1 MTTPERLARMRAV
14 LERRQADLHVVIE
27 HIRDPHN
34 ASAILRTC
42 DALGVHIVHL
52 LYTDQPSPEI
62 ARTVAA
68 ASHQWMEIR
77 RHSDP
82 QALVDAL
89 HAEGIPMYVTRR
101 DEGAHALVDVDFTG
115 PAAIVFGNEHR
126 GCSDEVAAVADG
138 AIWIPMVGM
147 VESFNVSVSAAIVLA
162 ETYRQRALAGTNAP
176 RWDAWRQGILDEWLA
191 RDAVPKSREG

>member
-1 MTTPERLARMRAV
+1 MTTPERLARMRTV
-14 LERRQADLHVVIE
+14 VERRQRDLHVVVE

-42 DALGVHIVHL
+42 DALGVHTVHL

-62 ARTVAA
+62 SRTVASS
-68 ASHQWMEIR
+68 SHQWLDIR

-82 QALVDAL
+82 QALADAL
-89 HAEGIPMYVTRR
+89 HAEGIPVYVTRR
-101 DEGAHALVDVDFTG
+101 DEGAQPLVEVDFTG

-138 AIWIPMVGM
+138 ALWIPMVGM

-162 ETYRQRALAGTNAP
+162 EAYRQRASASTGAP
-176 RWDAWRQGILDEWLA
+176 QWDGWRQSILDGWLA
-191 RDAVPKSREG
+191 REA

>member
-1 MTTPERLARMRAV
+1 MRAV
-14 LERRQADLHVVIE
+14 LEQRQPDLRVVVE

-42 DALGVHIVHL
+42 DALGVHTVHL

-62 ARTVAA
+62 SRTVSSS
-68 ASHQWMEIR
+68 SHQWLDIR

-82 QALVDAL
+82 RELVDSL
-89 HAEGIPMYVTRR
+89 HAEGIPLYVTRR
-101 DEGAHALVDVDFTG
+101 DEGARSLVEVDFTG
-115 PAAIVFGNEHR
+115 PAAVVFGNEHR

-138 AIWIPMVGM
+138 ALWIPMVGM

-162 ETYRQRALAGTNAP
+162 EAYRQRAAAGMAAP
-176 RWDAWRQGILDEWLA
+176 RWDAWREEILEGWLA
-191 RDAVPKSREG
+191 REG

>member
-1 MTTPERLARMRAV
+1 MPTPERLARMRAV
-14 LERRQADLHVVIE
+14 LERRQPDLRVVIE

-42 DALGVHIVHL
+42 DALGIHTVHL

-62 ARTVAA
+62 SRTVSSS
-68 ASHQWMEIR
+68 SHQWLDIR

-82 QALVDAL
+82 RELVDSL
-89 HAEGIPMYVTRR
+89 HAEGIPLYVTRR
-101 DEGAHALVDVDFTG
+101 DEGARALVDIDFTG
-115 PAAIVFGNEHR
+115 PAAVVFGNEHR

-138 AIWIPMVGM
+138 ALWIPMVGM

-162 ETYRQRALAGTNAP
+162 EAYRQRAAAGMAAP
-176 RWDAWRQGILDEWLA
+176 RWDAWREGILEGWLA
-191 RDAVPKSREG
+191 RES

>member
-1 MTTPERLARMRAV
+1 MPTPERLARMRAV
-14 LERRQADLHVVIE
+14 LERRQPDLRVVIE

-42 DALGVHIVHL
+42 DALGIHTVHL

-62 ARTVAA
+62 SRTVSSS
-68 ASHQWMEIR
+68 SHQWLDIR

-82 QALVDAL
+82 RELVDSL
-89 HAEGIPMYVTRR
+89 HAEGIPLYVTRR
-101 DEGAHALVDVDFTG
+101 DEGARALVDIDFTG
-115 PAAIVFGNEHR
+115 PAAVVFGNEHR

-138 AIWIPMVGM
+138 ALWIPMVGM

-162 ETYRQRALAGTNAP
+162 EAYRQRAAVGTNAP
-176 RWDAWRQGILDEWLA
+176 RWDAWREGILEGWLA
-191 RDAVPKSREG
+191 RES

>member
-1 MTTPERLARMRAV
+1 MPTPERLARMRSV
-14 LERRQADLHVVIE
+14 LEHRQRDLQVVIE

-42 DALGVHIVHL
+42 DALGVHTVHL

-62 ARTVAA
+62 SRTVSSS
-68 ASHQWMEIR
+68 SHQWLDIR

-82 QALVDAL
+82 QSLADAL
-89 HAEGIPMYVTRR
+89 HAEGVPLYVTRR
-101 DEGAHALVDVDFTG
+101 DERAKALVEVDFTG
-115 PAAIVFGNEHR
+115 PAAVVFGNEHR

-138 AIWIPMVGM
+138 ALWIPMVGM

-162 ETYRQRALAGTNAP
+162 EAYRQRAAAGTNAP
-176 RWDAWRQGILDEWLA
+176 RWDGWRQQILDGWLA
-191 RDAVPKSREG
+191 REG

>member
-1 MTTPERLARMRAV
+1 MPTPQRLARMRTV
-14 LERRQADLHVVIE
+14 LERRQRDLHVVIE

-42 DALGVHIVHL
+42 DALGVHTVHL

-62 ARTVAA
+62 SRTVSSS
-68 ASHQWMEIR
+68 SHQWLDIR

-82 QALVDAL
+82 QALADAL
-89 HAEGIPMYVTRR
+89 HAEGIPLYVTRR
-101 DEGAHALVDVDFTG
+101 DEGARSLVDMDFVG
-115 PAAIVFGNEHR
+115 PAAVVFGNEHR

-138 AIWIPMVGM
+138 ALWIPMVGM

-162 ETYRQRALAGTNAP
+162 EAFKQREAAGAGMP
-176 RWDAWRQGILDEWLA
+176 QWDTWRQGILDMWLA
-191 RDAVPKSREG
+191 REA

>member
-1 MTTPERLARMRAV
+1 MPTPERLARMRAV
-14 LERRQADLHVVIE
+14 LERRQPDLRVVIE

-42 DALGVHIVHL
+42 DALGVHTVHL

-62 ARTVAA
+62 SRTVSSS
-68 ASHQWMEIR
+68 SHQWLDIR

-82 QALVDAL
+82 QELVDSL
-89 HAEGIPMYVTRR
+89 HAEGIPLYVTRR
-101 DEGAHALVDVDFTG
+101 DEGARALVDVDFTG
-115 PAAIVFGNEHR
+115 PAAVVFGNEHR

-138 AIWIPMVGM
+138 ALWIPMVGM

-162 ETYRQRALAGTNAP
+162 ETYRQRASVGVNGP
-176 RWDAWRQGILDEWLA
+176 RWDGWREGILEGWLA
-191 RDAVPKSREG
+191 REG

>member
-1 MTTPERLARMRAV
+1 MPTPERLARMRSV
-14 LERRQADLHVVIE
+14 LERRQPDLRVVIE

-42 DALGVHIVHL
+42 DALGVHTVHL

-62 ARTVAA
+62 SRTVSSS
-68 ASHQWMEIR
+68 SHQWLDIR

-82 QALVDAL
+82 QELVDSL
-89 HAEGIPMYVTRR
+89 HAEGIPLYVTRR
-101 DEGAHALVDVDFTG
+101 DEGARALVEVDFTG

-138 AIWIPMVGM
+138 ALWIPMVGM

-162 ETYRQRALAGTNAP
+162 EAFRQRSVAGLTAP
-176 RWDAWRQGILDEWLA
+176 RWDGSRQGILEGWLA
-191 RDAVPKSREG
+191 REG

>member
-1 MTTPERLARMRAV
+1 MPTPERLARMRAV
-14 LERRQADLHVVIE
+14 LERRQPDLRVVIE

-42 DALGVHIVHL
+42 DALGIHTVHL

-62 ARTVAA
+62 SRTVSSS
-68 ASHQWMEIR
+68 SHQWLDIR

-82 QALVDAL
+82 RELVDSL
-89 HAEGIPMYVTRR
+89 HAEGIPLYVTRR
-101 DEGAHALVDVDFTG
+101 DEGARALGEVDFTG
-115 PAAIVFGNEHR
+115 PAAVVFGNEHR

-147 VESFNVSVSAAIVLA
+147 VESFNVSVSAAIVLSEA
-162 ETYRQRALAGTNAP
+162 YRQRASAGMAAP
-176 RWDAWRQGILDEWLA
+176 RWDAWREGILEGWLA
-191 RDAVPKSREG
+191 RES

>member
-1 MTTPERLARMRAV
+1 MPTPERLARMRAV
-14 LERRQADLHVVIE
+14 IERRQPDLRVVIE

-42 DALGVHIVHL
+42 DALGVHTVHL

-62 ARTVAA
+62 SRTVSSS
-68 ASHQWMEIR
+68 SHQWLDIR

-82 QALVDAL
+82 QELVDSL
-89 HAEGIPMYVTRR
+89 HAEGIPLYVTRR
-101 DEGAHALVDVDFTG
+101 DEGARALVDVDFTG
-115 PAAIVFGNEHR
+115 PAAVVFGNEHR

-138 AIWIPMVGM
+138 ALWIPMVGM

-162 ETYRQRALAGTNAP
+162 ETYRQRASGGVNGP
-176 RWDAWRQGILDEWLA
+176 RWDGWREGILEGWLA
-191 RDAVPKSREG
+191 REG